1 MYTGLRRLIV
11 HDLWIRILIE
21 TFLVILINFMIHLTD
36 TYWSTVKDVFS
47 SSFVIAGLVGA
58 VLFSVLVW
66 NFLKNNLEVLTH
78 PKVYA
83 LWSSL
88 YGTMTTQRLGPVLY
102 ILIFLVRRILFA
114 ATAVFLKDYGLLQ
127 LLCLQAQS
135 LAILG
140 YLLYFWP
147 FVYHGLN
154 FLEVFNEVCILS
166 ITYISITF
174 TGYHWGQTP

>member
-1 MYTGLRRLIV
+1 V

-21 TFLVILINFMIHLTD
+21 SFLVILINFMIHLTD
-36 TYWSTVKDVFS
+36 TYWRTSKDVFS

-88 YGTMTTQRLGPVLY
+88 YGSMTTQRLGPVLF
-102 ILIFLVRRILFA
+102 ILIFLALLL
-114 ATAVFLKDYGLLQ
+114 LK
-127 LLCLQAQS
+127 
-135 LAILG
+135 
-140 YLLYFWP
+140 
-147 FVYHGLN
+147 N
-154 FLEVFNEVCILS
+154 
-166 ITYISITF
+166 ISDF
-174 TGYHWGQTP
+174 FPR